1 MGQAA
6 GFKREGMPMFDELAA
21 LSSPEGLWLN
31 AVGLICF
38 VAFALGAMSSLG
50 SGTRLK
56 RRRFIIVQPSSG
68 YRIGCAAALG
78 G

>member
-1 MGQAA
+1 MGHAA
-6 GFKREGMPMFDELAA
+6 GFEREGMPMFDELAA

-38 VAFALGAMSSLG
+38 VAFALGAISSQG
-50 SGTRLK
+50 GGTRLK
-56 RRRFIIVQPSSG
+56 RRRLIIALPWSG
-68 YRIGCAAALG
+68 YRIAHAAALG